1 MKKLDP
7 EEQALLEAFDSGT
20 LTQVANVDS
29 ELKRH
34 KEYATATFQKDARIN
49 IRISSKDLRL
59 IQKRA
64 LSEGL
69 PYQTLISVSCTNM
82 LKGGLKSIA
91 SKRGRNGWQQV
102 R

>member
-7 EEQALLEAFDSGT
+7 EEQELLEAFDSST
-20 LTQVANVDS
+20 ITRIANVDS
-29 ELKRH
+29 ELKKH
-34 KEYATATFQKDARIN
+34 KEYATATFQKDTCIN

-69 PYQTLISVSCTNM
+69 PYQTLISSLLHKYVE
-82 LKGGLKSIA
+82 
-91 SKRGRNGWQQV
+91 GRLVEHG
-102 R
+102 

>member
-7 EEQALLEAFDSGT
+7 EERELLQAFEAGEFKP
-20 LTQVANVDS
+20 VANAKAA
-29 ELKRH
+29 LGRH
-34 KEYATATFQKDARIN
+34 KQYAAATFQKDSRIN

-69 PYQTLISVSCTNM
+69 PYQTLI
-82 LKGGLKSIA
+82 A
-91 SKRGRNGWQQV
+91 SLLHKFVEGRLVEHG
-102 R
+102 

>member
-7 EEQALLEAFDSGT
+7 EEQALLDAFDEGI
-20 LTQVANVDS
+20 LTQVSDLKS

-34 KEYATATFQKDARIN
+34 KGYAAATFQKDSRIN

-59 IQKRA
+59 LQKRA

-69 PYQTLISVSCTNM
+69 PYQTLISSLLHKYVE
-82 LKGGLKSIA
+82 
-91 SKRGRNGWQQV
+91 GRLTEHN
-102 R
+102 

>member
-7 EEQALLEAFDSGT
+7 EEQELLEAFDSGA
-20 LTQVANVDS
+20 LTQVAHVDS

-69 PYQTLISVSCTNM
+69 PYQTLISSLLHKYVE
-82 LKGGLKSIA
+82 
-91 SKRGRNGWQQV
+91 GRLVEHG
-102 R
+102 

>member
-7 EEQALLEAFDSGT
+7 EEQAILDAFESGA
-20 LTQVANVDS
+20 LKPISNHKS

-34 KEYATATFQKDARIN
+34 QAYATATFQKDSRIN

-69 PYQTLISVSCTNM
+69 PYQTLISSLLHKYVE
-82 LKGGLKSIA
+82 
-91 SKRGRNGWQQV
+91 GRLVEQG
-102 R
+102 

>member
-69 PYQTLISVSCTNM
+69 PYQTLISSLLHKYVE
-82 LKGGLKSIA
+82 
-91 SKRGRNGWQQV
+91 GRLEEHS
-102 R
+102 

>member
-7 EEQALLEAFDSGT
+7 EEQELLEAFDSDT
-20 LTQVANVDS
+20 LVQIANVDS

-34 KEYATATFQKDARIN
+34 RGYAAATFQKDARIN

-69 PYQTLISVSCTNM
+69 PYQTLISS
-82 LKGGLKSIA
+82 LLHKYA
-91 SKRGRNGWQQV
+91 EGRLVEHG
-102 R
+102 